1 MLNLY
6 KNCDREVNEMEVIDI
21 VDNEDGSATM
31 NVNFEEGEVQMLLSF
46 AVVEILKQGIAESEK
61 IQGGDELADL

>member
-6 KNCDREVNEMEVIDI
+6 KNCDREDIDMEVIDI

-46 AVVEILKQGIAESEK
+46 AVVEILKKAIADEEIK
-61 IQGGDELADL
+61 QGGDELADL